1 MNTRPRSDRHEGWL
15 RALER
20 PRRLSLRQLRHQRVG
35 SRHLRA
41 HVPRLCGKGLSM
53 IEPVEKPA
61 VPARLENVEALDGG
75 CVALADRAR
84 AQERG

>member
-1 MNTRPRSDRHEGWL
+1 
-15 RALER
+15 
-20 PRRLSLRQLRHQRVG
+20 
-35 SRHLRA
+35 
-41 HVPRLCGKGLSM
+41 M